1 MSDAY
6 REYFR
11 YMEQLGKTLE
21 QLTELAKE
29 KTAAV
34 RRDDL
39 LAVDGCMKRE
49 QALSLSLR
57 SLDKKRETLLAG
69 LGMKDSR
76 LSGLV
81 SQCPDEL
88 KPEARAAEEKLR
100 KQYTLYRGAADVAR
114 TTLECNLHQIEKL
127 LADEPE
133 APMNGGSTIADIR
146 A

>member
-1 MSDAY
+1 MQENAY

-11 YMEQLGKTLE
+11 FMEQLGSLLDE
-21 QLTELAKE
+21 LTELARE

-57 SLDKKRETLLAG
+57 SMDKKRDKLLGELG
-69 LGMKDSR
+69 LKNVT
-76 LSGLV
+76 LSGLAQ
-81 SQCPDEL
+81 QCPPEL
-88 KPEARAAEEKLR
+88 RLEAKEASEKLR
-100 KQYTLYRGAADVAR
+100 DRYALYRSAADVAR
-114 TTLECNLHQIEKL
+114 TTLEFNLHQVEKIL
-127 LADEPE
+127 DDE
-133 APMNGGSTIADIR
+133 AGASGVGGTIADIR

>member
-1 MSDAY
+1 MTAEAC

-11 YMEQLGKTLE
+11 YMEQLGGTLD
-21 QLTELAKE
+21 QLSALAQE

-57 SLDKKRETLLAG
+57 ALDRKREKLLTDMG
-69 LGMKDSR
+69 LRDLK
-76 LSGLV
+76 LSEFA
-81 SQCPDEL
+81 QHCPEEL
-88 KPEARAAEEKLR
+88 RQEAKTAAEKLR
-100 KQYTLYRGAADVAR
+100 IRYALYRSAADVAR

-127 LADEPE
+127 LVDEPE
-133 APMNGGSTIADIR
+133 APMNGGSIADIR

>member
-1 MSDAY
+1 MFEAY
-6 REYFR
+6 REYFGF
-11 YMEQLGKTLE
+11 MEQLGGLLD
-21 QLTELAKE
+21 QLAELARE

-57 SLDKKRETLLAG
+57 SMDRKRETLLKGMG
-69 LGMKDSR
+69 LQDVS
-76 LSGLV
+76 LSGFV
-81 SQCPDEL
+81 QHCPEEIRI
-88 KPEARAAEEKLR
+88 EAKAATEKLR
-100 KQYTLYRGAADVAR
+100 SRYALYRSAADVAR

-127 LADEPE
+127 MEEKTGASPD
-133 APMNGGSTIADIR
+133 GGGTIADIR